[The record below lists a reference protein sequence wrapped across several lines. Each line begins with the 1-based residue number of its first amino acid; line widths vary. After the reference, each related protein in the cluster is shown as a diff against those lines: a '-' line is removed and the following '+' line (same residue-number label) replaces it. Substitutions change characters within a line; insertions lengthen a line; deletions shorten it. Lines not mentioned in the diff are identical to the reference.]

1 MKPDRMGY
9 SLLPFTRAT
18 ASHTRWGVVYWNEF
32 EASNVLT
39 KCDGTEWNAGAFA
52 PVSLTV
58 GWDIPQHCV
67 VGLWLSPDMAPETG
81 VVKVEIR
88 DDGDD
93 SVLCAHEAVW
103 TRGGV
108 YSVLFPRAVHTSAVR
123 LTFTQSP
130 SWIALFWVEAWQ
142 CRGEPTVVKTPVS
155 LVANTGLLQQR
166 RRSARSLLRISSPRR

>member
-1 MKPDRMGY
+1 
-9 SLLPFTRAT
+9 
-18 ASHTRWGVVYWNEF
+18 
-32 EASNVLT
+32 
-39 KCDGTEWNAGAFA
+39 
-52 PVSLTV
+52 VSLIV
-58 GWDIPQHCV
+58 GWDIPQRCV

-142 CRGEPTVVKTPVS
+142 FRGEPTVVKSPVS
-155 LVANTGLLQQR
+155 LSANAGSLQR
-166 RRSARSLLRISSPRR
+166 RRGGVARLLLRKSSG